1 MQWGS
6 KLSKMESAGVALV
19 DPTATRDGTL
29 WLRAEVA
36 RLSQQDMQCALPV
49 MRAREISPT
58 PPEIGKHQEIKRQ
71 LTTKPVGERP
81 PPSRSRARAID
92 SHRAEEHWQPEV
104 ARRPTWSNGL
114 SNDQLRT
121 CNANQLVHS
130 ASSS

>member
-19 DPTATRDGTL
+19 VDPTASRDGTL

-58 PPEIGKHQEIKRQ
+58 PPEIGKHQEIKR
-71 LTTKPVGERP
+71 
-81 PPSRSRARAID
+81 
-92 SHRAEEHWQPEV
+92 
-104 ARRPTWSNGL
+104 
-114 SNDQLRT
+114 
-121 CNANQLVHS
+121 
-130 ASSS
+130 